1 MSIERRVVL
10 VEKLFHQLEQE
21 TTKFTQTT
29 GIGCVSGCGKCC
41 TSPHVEASPLEFLP
55 WAFHLFLNGEAEKM
69 LASLNENQ
77 SATCIIYK
85 ALSISGKGS
94 CSNYKYRGLICRLF
108 GFAANTAP
116 QPHQAP
122 HQAAEPPVGAVADR
136 TTPSRTRSHHSR
148 RNSFARFLPNA
159 RPPPTKARRSFREK

>member
-55 WAFHLFLNGEAEKM
+55 WAF
-69 LASLNENQ
+69 
-77 SATCIIYK
+77 IIFK
-85 ALSISGKGS
+85 W
-94 CSNYKYRGLICRLF
+94 
-108 GFAANTAP
+108 
-116 QPHQAP
+116 
-122 HQAAEPPVGAVADR
+122 
-136 TTPSRTRSHHSR
+136 
-148 RNSFARFLPNA
+148 
-159 RPPPTKARRSFREK
+159 